1 MAIGHADEST
11 LGKGKFQKALSSQ
24 RSPAPAGAHEDAAR
38 ITMKYKVTV
47 NNQVYEVEIE
57 NINARPVIAH
67 VDGERFEIMPE
78 NAGQAET
85 RKESSAIKEKAEKK
99 SFAPSP
105 APAITPSPNP
115 ALSGNA
121 LTAPLPGTVIEVFV
135 KPGGKV
141 EAGQVVV
148 IIEAMK
154 MKNSIRSVYSG
165 TISEVLVSAGQSVA
179 HKQALVKF
187 ADLGE
192 ASWM

>member
-1 MAIGHADEST
+1 
-11 LGKGKFQKALSSQ
+11 
-24 RSPAPAGAHEDAAR
+24 
-38 ITMKYKVTV
+38 MKYKITV
-47 NNQVYEVEIE
+47 NNQTYEVEIE

-67 VDGERFEIMPE
+67 VDGDRFEILPGDVNQVE
-78 NAGQAET
+78 TKKEAG
-85 RKESSAIKEKAEKK
+85 RMMEKK
-99 SFAPSP
+99 SFNPNPVSVA
-105 APAITPSPNP
+105 AQSPNP
-115 ALSGNA
+115 ALSGNV

-135 KPGGKV
+135 KPGEKV
-141 EAGQVVV
+141 EAGQVVL

-165 TISEVLVSAGQSVA
+165 TVSEALVSAGQSVA